1 MVGTLNVLYQAPL
14 YPFQSSI
21 NGTRIISKTG
31 ELLLP
36 GDVENLLPVQVDG
49 VLELNNSDLKAAL
62 VILDQEGIGV
72 EQITG
77 EILFVGADQL
87 ILDPDEGLEVICG
100 VTTTQLTVDLINPLE
115 LMTITITEESSEID
129 PGGTLMAGQTVG
141 MNGTCDGIDYQTDNV
156 IIVDDQ
162 RAP

>member
-1 MVGTLNVLYQAPL
+1 MSNYFVV
-14 YPFQSSI
+14 
-21 NGTRIISKTG
+21 
-31 ELLLP
+31 
-36 GDVENLLPVQVDG
+36 
-49 VLELNNSDLKAAL
+49 
-62 VILDQEGIGV
+62 
-72 EQITG
+72 
-77 EILFVGADQL
+77 FVGADQL